1 MNNYDE
7 GIQEDFDNMTEDLG
21 REVEIFLRV
30 NTLNYEGQEGED
42 SDLGPSNIE
51 IVFLQELDSTH
62 EMVQSG
68 QLNVGDVKLTF
79 QHNSIAEEEGYIKAD
94 GNIYK
99 ILKLTKLRGMNNN
112 AILEIKGTGKKLPN
126 R

>member
-51 IVFLQELDSTH
+51 TVFLQELDSTH